1 MFDFLLI
8 LSVAIELT
16 SHNSWFFSLAS
27 TGKLPKDRAS
37 LECNNKL
44 WKGKDKTVDFTCLST
59 LM

>member
-16 SHNSWFFSLAS
+16 SHNSWFFSNC

-44 WKGKDKTVDFTCLST
+44 WKGKDQTVDFTCLSM